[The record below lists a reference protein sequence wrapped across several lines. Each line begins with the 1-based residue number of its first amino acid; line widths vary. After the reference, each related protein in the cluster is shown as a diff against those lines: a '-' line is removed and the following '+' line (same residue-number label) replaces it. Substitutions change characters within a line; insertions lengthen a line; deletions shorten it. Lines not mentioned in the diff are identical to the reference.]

1 MSMNRKDGSVEDNM
15 IFDDGMGDDPCTPAI
30 TVRKDGKQTNK
41 SMNWKDGSVEDNM
54 IIDDKV
60 EYDLCTPTNRTRN
73 NRGITDEITDRK
85 DESLDD
91 NLSSDSQTHR
101 KVSRDP
107 QSDTSSVIDDPRQGG
122 RLKYSERKETESG
135 ISETSPTKEVTS
147 NNVSSNIHTPAGR
160 IRKDNEQQ
168 DEPNKQKE
176 EIADPNMTVE
186 DEKSYDCCNSA
197 IIVSKDS

>member
-1 MSMNRKDGSVEDNM
+1 MSKNGS
-15 IFDDGMGDDPCTPAI
+15 G
-30 TVRKDGKQTNK
+30 
-41 SMNWKDGSVEDNM
+41 EDNM
-54 IIDDKV
+54 IIDNRMEHDS
-60 EYDLCTPTNRTRN
+60 CAPTNRTRN
-73 NRGITDEITDRK
+73 DRKIDETTDRK

-91 NLSSDSQTHR
+91 NMSSDLQTHR

-107 QSDTSSVIDDPRQGG
+107 RLDTSNVIDDPRQGG

-135 ISETSPTKEVTS
+135 ISETSPTKEVTG
-147 NNVSSNIHTPAGR
+147 NNVSSNIRTPAGR